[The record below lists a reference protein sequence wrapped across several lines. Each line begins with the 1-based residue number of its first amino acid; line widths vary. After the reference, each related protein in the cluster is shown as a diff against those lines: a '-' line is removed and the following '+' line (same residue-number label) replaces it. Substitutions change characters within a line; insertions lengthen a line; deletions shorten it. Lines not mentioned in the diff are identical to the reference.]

1 MNNLRVAA
9 AAARLAEVTSLLQL
23 QSFAGRAAGVS
34 MLALLVGAA
43 GCRRSGFPDVPP
55 GYREFAYVSNGGANT
70 VSVLDLVYLRPDRTL
85 QVGSNPSGM
94 AVNPRR
100 NEVYV
105 VNTGSGTVSVID
117 ASRNAVVATVGVHK
131 QPYAISVDAAG
142 RRDFV
147 DNAGSNSVS
156 EIDLGRR

>member
-1 MNNLRVAA
+1 
-9 AAARLAEVTSLLQL
+9 
-23 QSFAGRAAGVS
+23 
-34 MLALLVGAA
+34 MLGLLVGAA
-43 GCRRSGFPDVPP
+43 GCRRSGFPDVPA

-85 QVGSNPSGM
+85 QVGNDPSGM

-117 ASRNAVVATVGVHK
+117 ASRNVVVATIGVHK

-142 RRDFV
+142 RRAPLD
-147 DNAGSNSVS
+147 S
-156 EIDLGRR
+156 LR